1 MTSNKQ
7 TGPLVGT
14 RVLELCSTI
23 AGPACARLLADF
35 GAEVIKVEPPEGDSV
50 RRLGVS
56 DKGVALYAASILRN
70 KRVVTIDIKTE
81 RGQQLVRELAKKC
94 DVVVE
99 NFRPG
104 TLERLGLGYEALS
117 KDNPGLVMVRISGYG
132 QTGPYASKAG
142 YGAICEAFG
151 GIRELIGEPDRPPV
165 RVSVP
170 VTDYVTAAYAAFGTT
185 MALLERQ
192 RTGRGQVVDAAL
204 YEAAFSM
211 LEASV
216 PGYDRYKVS
225 PTREGTR
232 LPFMAPNN
240 LYKAKDG
247 AYLLVAANNE
257 ATFKRLIDA
266 MGRPELLSD
275 PRFATIG
282 VRWQH
287 VDAIDAEVGAWVG
300 QFSARDGAAKLE
312 AAGVPASLVYTL
324 ADIFEDPHYK
334 AREMLLQV
342 PHPKLGSLTQM
353 GIVPCLSE
361 TPGSVSWPG
370 RDAGADTR
378 EVLTELLNLGSDVI
392 DQLETSKVIR
402 CSSDQT
408 GMPPDGG
415 QHLRNASQN

>member
-1 MTSNKQ
+1 MTPKQ

-56 DKGVALYAASILRN
+56 DQGVALYAASILRN

-81 RGQQLVRELAKKC
+81 RGQQLVRELAKQC

-185 MALLERQ
+185 MALLEKQ
-192 RTGRGQVVDAAL
+192 RTGRGQVVDTAL
-204 YEAAFSM
+204 YEAAFTM

-216 PGYDRYKVS
+216 PGFDRYQVS

-240 LYKAKDG
+240 LYRAKDG

-257 ATFKRLIDA
+257 ATFKRLAEA
-266 MGRPELLSD
+266 MGQPELLTD
-275 PRFATIG
+275 PRFCTIA

-287 VDAIDAEVGAWVG
+287 ADAIDAVVGAWVAQCTAKEG
-300 QFSARDGAAKLE
+300 EAKLE
-312 AAGVPASLVYTL
+312 AAGVPASLVYKL
-324 ADIFEDPHYK
+324 ADIFEDPHYR
-334 AREMLLQV
+334 ARDMLLPV
-342 PHPKLGSLTQM
+342 PHPQLGSLMQM
-353 GIVPCLSE
+353 GIVPRLSE

-370 RDAGADTR
+370 HEAGSDTR
-378 EVLTELLNLGSDVI
+378 AVLSELLGLDSQVLDA
-392 DQLETSKVIR
+392 LEAAQVIR
-402 CSSDQT
+402 SNADHT
-408 GMPPDGG
+408 AMAPDGAAQRAQG
-415 QHLRNASQN
+415 AAR

>member
-1 MTSNKQ
+1 MSNSPQ

-56 DKGVALYAASILRN
+56 DEGVALYAASILRN
-70 KRVVTIDIKTE
+70 KRVATIDLKTAK
-81 RGQQLVRELAKKC
+81 GQELVRQLAAKC
-94 DVVVE
+94 DIVVE

-117 KDNPGLVMVRISGYG
+117 KDHPGLIMVRISGYG
-132 QTGPYASKAG
+132 QTGPYRAKAG

-151 GIRELIGEPDRPPV
+151 GVREMIGDPDRPPV
-165 RVSVP
+165 RVAVP
-170 VTDYVTAAYAAFGTT
+170 VTDYITAAYAAFGTT

-192 RTGRGQVVDAAL
+192 RTGRGQVVDTAL
-204 YEAAFSM
+204 YEAAFTM
-211 LEASV
+211 MEASV
-216 PGYDRYKVS
+216 PGYDRYKLS
-225 PTREGTR
+225 PTREGSR

-240 LYKAKDG
+240 LYKAKDD

-257 ATFKRLIDA
+257 ATYKRLVGV
-266 MGRPELLSD
+266 MGKPELLTD
-275 PRFATIG
+275 PRFASIG

-287 VDAIDAEVGAWVG
+287 VDALDAEVGAWVA
-300 QFSARDGAAKLE
+300 QFSAREGAAKLE
-312 AAGVPASLVYTL
+312 AEGVPASLVYTL
-324 ADIFEDPHYK
+324 ADIFEDPHYR
-334 AREMLLQV
+334 AREMLLKV

-370 RDAGADTR
+370 RDAGTDTR
-378 EVLTELLNLGSDVI
+378 TVLNELLDLSAEAL
-392 DQLETSKVIR
+392 DQLEAAKVIY
-402 CSSDQT
+402 CSSDGA
-408 GMPPDGG
+408 GMPPDGRK
-415 QHLRNASQN
+415 HLRNVLK